1 MHMDE
6 FLDAIAES
14 LAHAGPEYVTALGL
28 VAIAAWVVAKALP
41 LYAGHQDKRLGIEQ
55 QREQRK
61 AAEEAS
67 REQRDRERSEMEGR
81 WVAKALPLY
90 AGHQDKRLGI
100 EQQREQRKA
109 AEEASREQR
118 DRERSE
124 MEGRWLTQYEH
135 ATHVQE
141 QTNAVMEGVRAQMNT
156 LNVTLQDS
164 KSRSADMAREV
175 REIHEVVTN
184 R

>member
-1 MHMDE
+1 MDE
-6 FLDAIAES
+6 FLDAIAQS

-28 VAIAAWVVAKALP
+28 VAIGAWVVAKALP
-41 LYAGHQDKRLGIEQ
+41 LYA
-55 QREQRK
+55 
-61 AAEEAS
+61 S
-67 REQRDRERSEMEGR
+67 
-81 WVAKALPLY
+81 
-90 AGHQDKRLGI
+90 HQDKRLGI

-124 MEGRWLTQYEH
+124 MEGRWLTQYEY

>member
-1 MHMDE
+1 MDE
-6 FLDAIAES
+6 FLDAIAQS

-28 VAIAAWVVAKALP
+28 VAIGAWVVARALP

-55 QREQRK
+55 QRE
-61 AAEEAS
+61 
-67 REQRDRERSEMEGR
+67 D
-81 WVAKALPLY
+81 
-90 AGHQDKRLGI
+90 
-100 EQQREQRKA
+100 RKA

-141 QTNAVMEGVRAQMNT
+141 QTNAVMEGVRAQMDT
-156 LNVTLQDS
+156 LNATLQDS
-164 KSRSADMAREV
+164 KQRSSEMAREV
-175 REIHEVVTN
+175 REIHDVVTN

>member
-1 MHMDE
+1 MDE
-6 FLDAIAES
+6 FLDAIAQS

-28 VAIAAWVVAKALP
+28 VAIGAWVVARALP
-41 LYAGHQDKRLGIEQ
+41 LYAGYQDKRLGIEQ
-55 QREQRK
+55 QRE
-61 AAEEAS
+61 
-67 REQRDRERSEMEGR
+67 D
-81 WVAKALPLY
+81 
-90 AGHQDKRLGI
+90 
-100 EQQREQRKA
+100 RKA

-141 QTNAVMEGVRAQMNT
+141 QTNAVMEGVRAQMDT
-156 LNVTLQDS
+156 LNATLQDS
-164 KSRSADMAREV
+164 KQRSSEMAREV
-175 REIHEVVTN
+175 REIHDVVTN

>member
-1 MHMDE
+1 MDE
-6 FLDAIAES
+6 FLDAVAQS

-28 VAIAAWVVAKALP
+28 VAIGAWVVSKALP
-41 LYAGHQDKRLGIEQ
+41 LYATHPD
-55 QREQRK
+55 
-61 AAEEAS
+61 EE
-67 REQRDRERSEMEGR
+67 R
-81 WVAKALPLY
+81 
-90 AGHQDKRLGI
+90 
-100 EQQREQRKA
+100 
-109 AEEASREQR
+109 SREQR

-164 KSRSADMAREV
+164 KERSADMAREV
-175 REIHEVVTN
+175 REIHEAVIE

>member
-1 MHMDE
+1 MDE
-6 FLDAIAES
+6 FLDAIAQS

-41 LYAGHQDKRLGIEQ
+41 LYAGHQDKRLGIEE
-55 QREQRK
+55 QREERK
-61 AAEEAS
+61 AAEE
-67 REQRDRERSEMEGR
+67 R
-81 WVAKALPLY
+81 
-90 AGHQDKRLGI
+90 
-100 EQQREQRKA
+100 
-109 AEEASREQR
+109 SREQR

-141 QTNAVMEGVRAQMNT
+141 QTNAVIEGVRAQMNT
-156 LNVTLQDS
+156 LNLTLQDS
-164 KSRSADMAREV
+164 KQRSSEMAREV
-175 REIHEVVTN
+175 REIHEAVID

>member
-1 MHMDE
+1 MDA
-6 FLDAIAES
+6 FLDAVAQS
-14 LAHAGPEYVTALGL
+14 LANAGPEYVTALGL
-28 VAIAAWVVAKALP
+28 VAIGAWVVSKALP
-41 LYAGHQDKRLGIEQ
+41 LYSTHQDKRLGIEQ
-55 QREQRK
+55 QREKRK
-61 AAEEAS
+61 ADEE
-67 REQRDRERSEMEGR
+67 R
-81 WVAKALPLY
+81 
-90 AGHQDKRLGI
+90 
-100 EQQREQRKA
+100 
-109 AEEASREQR
+109 SREQR

-164 KSRSADMAREV
+164 KERSADMAREV
-175 REIHEVVTN
+175 REIHEAVIE

>member
-1 MHMDE
+1 MDE
-6 FLDAIAES
+6 FLDAIAQS

-28 VAIAAWVVAKALP
+28 VAIGAWVVARALP

-55 QREQRK
+55 QRE
-61 AAEEAS
+61 
-67 REQRDRERSEMEGR
+67 D
-81 WVAKALPLY
+81 
-90 AGHQDKRLGI
+90 
-100 EQQREQRKA
+100 RKA

-141 QTNAVMEGVRAQMNT
+141 QTNAVMEGVRAQMDT
-156 LNVTLQDS
+156 LNATLQDS
-164 KSRSADMAREV
+164 KQRSSERAREV
-175 REIHEVVTN
+175 REIHDVVTN